1 MKFILYDITFLVV
14 FSLFVVLFL
23 YQRRHNLKRDGL
35 LYLYRT
41 KVGIRFIES
50 FTKRFPRLL
59 KSLQYVV
66 ILSGFVLMFLILYF
80 LIKFA
85 IIYIS
90 SPVIAKTL
98 KIPVIMPLIPYLP
111 SLFKISFLPPF
122 YFTYWIIIIAI
133 IAIPHEFAHGIFA
146 RLNKIRIKS
155 TGFGFLGPFLA
166 AFVEQDD
173 KQMQK
178 SSKFAQMS
186 VLAAGTFANLLCT
199 VLFTLLLWAFFSLAF
214 TPAGVN
220 FNTYA
225 GEMINTTTIA
235 SASLFA
241 FDGINM
247 TKITTF
253 DNKTFFGSSSALD
266 AINSRQNLQIAGF
279 DDSPAFNAR
288 LQGAISE
295 IDGKKITSYDVLNQ
309 TLNSY
314 TPGDSVTIST
324 INSSK
329 DITEYEITLA
339 NKNGHAFL
347 GIGIAP
353 PAYSGF
359 FGKIYKIIANI
370 KNPII
375 YYESR
380 IGDLGIFIYDLLWW
394 LVLICLSVALMNM
407 LPVGIFDGGRFFFLA
422 VWGATKSRKIGEWAF
437 RLSTYILLALL
448 IVMML
453 KWALTLF

>member
-1 MKFILYDITFLVV
+1 MNFILYDVTFLVI
-14 FSLFVVLFL
+14 FTLFVVIFL
-23 YQRRHNLKRDGL
+23 YQRRHNIKRDGL

-50 FTKRFPRLL
+50 FTKKYKSIL
-59 KSLQYVV
+59 KPLQYVLIV
-66 ILSGFVLMFLILYF
+66 SGFALMFIMLYF
-80 LIKFA
+80 LAKFA
-85 IIYIS
+85 IIYLA
-90 SPVIAKTL
+90 SPDIARAL

-122 YFTYWIIIIAI
+122 YFTYWIIIIAV

-186 VLAAGTFANLLCT
+186 VLAAGTFANLLST
-199 VLFTLLLWAFFSLAF
+199 IVFGLVLWAFFALAF

-220 FNTYA
+220 FSTYSMDA
-225 GEMINTTTIA
+225 VNVSGVA

-241 FDGINM
+241 FDGMNF
-247 TKITTF
+247 TKITTL
-253 DNKTFFGSSSALD
+253 DNKTLYSSSKALD
-266 AINSRQNLQIAGF
+266 IIEKKQEAQLIGF

-288 LQGAISE
+288 LAGAISE
-295 IDGKKITSYDVLNQ
+295 IDGKKIRSYDELNK
-309 TLNSY
+309 TLRSY
-314 TPGDSVTIST
+314 NPGDNITIKT

-329 DITEYEITLA
+329 DITVYKITLA
-339 NKNGHAFL
+339 NKDGRAFL
-347 GIGIAP
+347 GIGVSP
-353 PAYSGF
+353 PSTSGF
-359 FGKIYKIIANI
+359 FGKVYAVLGKI
-370 KNPII
+370 KNPLVH
-375 YYESR
+375 YESR

-407 LPVGIFDGGRFFFLA
+407 LPVGLFDGGRFFFLA
-422 VWGATKSRKIGEWAF
+422 IWGLTGKKKVGEWAF
-437 RLSTYILLALL
+437 KLSTYLLLALL
-448 IVMML
+448 VLLMG
-453 KWALTLF
+453 KWLLAII